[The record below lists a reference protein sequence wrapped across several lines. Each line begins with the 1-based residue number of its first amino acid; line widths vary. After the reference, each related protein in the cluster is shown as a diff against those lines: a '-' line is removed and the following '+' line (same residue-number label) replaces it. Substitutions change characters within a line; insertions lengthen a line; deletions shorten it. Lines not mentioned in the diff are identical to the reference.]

1 MCLRV
6 RVMSY
11 IMFNYIAKQSCYKML
26 PYVFF
31 TGKPLVPVIKAVA
44 IVVILN

>member
-1 MCLRV
+1 MCI

-11 IMFNYIAKQSCYKML
+11 IMFNYIAKQSCYQML

-31 TGKPLVPVIKAVA
+31 PGKPLVPVIKAVA
-44 IVVILN
+44 IVVIID